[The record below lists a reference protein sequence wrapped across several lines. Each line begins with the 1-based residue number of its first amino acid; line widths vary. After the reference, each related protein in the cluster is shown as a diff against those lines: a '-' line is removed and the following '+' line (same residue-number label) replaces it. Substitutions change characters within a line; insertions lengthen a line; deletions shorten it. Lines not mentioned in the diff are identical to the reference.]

1 MKVRLLLA
9 SLFVAMVALAL
20 GQDASDPHGIA
31 PIMRANDEVNLL
43 TDLTPLKLT
52 KEQYPKVIALLKA
65 SREKFDKELKALEA
79 KEAASVKQL
88 KPKVDEAHAK
98 ALKGEVPPDSY
109 FEEWQKMLMSHAVDR
124 ANLRIST
131 VRSLGD
137 ELKKVLTEEQVKS
150 AIASAKKVITKAQG
164 GKEPD
169 PTKYGDNSLFWYYVE
184 NVLMNDL
191 VPALLEKLSK
201 PSE

>member
-1 MKVRLLLA
+1 MAA
-9 SLFVAMVALAL
+9 SAI
-20 GQDASDPHGIA
+20 GQDATDPHGIA

-43 TDLTPLKLT
+43 TDLSPLKLT
-52 KEQYPKVIALLKA
+52 KEQYPKVIAALKA

-79 KEAASVKQL
+79 KEAASVKKL
-88 KPKVDEAHAK
+88 KPKVEEAHAK
-98 ALKGEVPPDSY
+98 AMKGEIPPDSY
-109 FEEWQKMLMSHAVDR
+109 FDEWQKMVMAHAVDR
-124 ANLRIST
+124 ANLRINT

-169 PTKYGDNSLFWYYVE
+169 PAKYGDNSLYWYYVE

-191 VPALLEKLSK
+191 VPGLLEKLAK